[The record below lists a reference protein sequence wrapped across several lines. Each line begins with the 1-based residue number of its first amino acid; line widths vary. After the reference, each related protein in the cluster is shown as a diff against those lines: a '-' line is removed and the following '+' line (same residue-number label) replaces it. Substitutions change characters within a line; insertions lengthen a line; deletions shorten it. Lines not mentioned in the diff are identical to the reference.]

1 MHAYTHAYTHVCTH
15 CTYTGFSSRRLNV
28 EVVLVVAVGSVQD
41 HLLTAGIQDV
51 VVGPDPDQLVL
62 RLRQEVIVNDA
73 VVA

>member
-1 MHAYTHAYTHVCTH
+1 M
-15 CTYTGFSSRRLNV
+15 

-51 VVGPDPDQLVL
+51 VVGPDFDQLVL